1 MHCKIFRKLKNVK
14 KKAYDAKHC
23 SENQLFKVGIQVF
36 IRNSKKL
43 SRKGSKME
51 PNWTGPYKICQI
63 LKKNTFRLCYV
74 NDCNKKLKQVYNM
87 TRLKIYYPIS
97 EYMVLNNIVEK
108 VLNNSEEK
116 SKLSIFTLTMKKVI
130 LDGKELTDEHINL
143 AQLIIKKQF
152 PDIIGLQDTLLSQTD
167 AFKAVSTDKISVQ
180 IHFINS
186 HWVTSCS
193 INGSI
198 LLYDS
203 MYNKLDSHL
212 INQLARCYKNFADYN
227 CEFPPS
233 VVVNIKSVQQQT

>member
-1 MHCKIFRKLKNVK
+1 MRKNALQNIQKAQERQ
-14 KKAYDAKHC
+14 KKAYNAKHC
-23 SENQLFKVGIQVF
+23 SENQLFKVGIQVL

-63 LKKNTFRLCYV
+63 LKKNTFCLCYV

-97 EYMVLNNIVEK
+97 ENMVLNNIVEK
-108 VLNNSEEK
+108 VINNSEEK

-167 AFKAVSTDKISVQ
+167 AISVQ

-212 INQLARCYKNFADYN
+212 INHLARCYKNFADYN